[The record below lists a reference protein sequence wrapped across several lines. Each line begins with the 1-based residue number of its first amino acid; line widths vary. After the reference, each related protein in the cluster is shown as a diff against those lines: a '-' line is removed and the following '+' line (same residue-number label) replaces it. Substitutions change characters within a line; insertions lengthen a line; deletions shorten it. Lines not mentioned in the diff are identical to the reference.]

1 MNEMVIAT
9 IRTSKNGIITV
20 TSPNVEIGIFIFA
33 EFGLGRIDVVGSTP
47 NVVIGDFIV
56 VLVVTPDVGNS
67 IPANFWVCKSLNSVF
82 TDSSNKV
89 FVVISEASKD
99 KVVS

>member
-1 MNEMVIAT
+1 
-9 IRTSKNGIITV
+9 
-20 TSPNVEIGIFIFA
+20 
-33 EFGLGRIDVVGSTP
+33 
-47 NVVIGDFIV
+47 
-56 VLVVTPDVGNS
+56 
-67 IPANFWVCKSLNSVF
+67 VCKSLNSVF